1 MSLSGGN
8 GNHIVTGKVF
18 VKMRL
23 VYLSPVPWNS
33 VAQRPHFFVK
43 AALRGGF
50 SSVLWVEPTPSRFPQ
65 LQDFRTKLFSVEAD
79 SFNKPKEVETLKV
92 RCIPIEPL
100 GSIYDFVNY
109 KTISGSLKSIQQYC
123 LDDKEAILVIG
134 KPSRLA
140 LKIMS
145 IVKFRKIIFDV
156 MDDFPQFFHGISAR
170 SMEKVHRRVIQNAD
184 MCFFSSHNLQEKY
197 GSLAK
202 QSELVLNA
210 CDEEFLIKCQS
221 ISHERSLKNR
231 DCRVFGYVGSIADWF
246 DWNSVIQLA
255 KDNPKDK
262 VIIVG
267 PNYSKCI
274 PELPENIEL
283 RKAVK
288 HCEIPTLLFSFDFGL
303 IPFKKNELTNSVDPV
318 KYYEYVAAGLNVI
331 TTDFGEMSCRLKAG
345 FVYGFDSQLNIELEN
360 RAPVCTWNMR
370 YEKIFNEIICVS

>member
-1 MSLSGGN
+1 MQ
-8 GNHIVTGKVF
+8 
-18 VKMRL
+18 M
-23 VYLSPVPWNS
+23 VYFSPVPWNS
-33 VAQRPHFFVK
+33 IAQRPHFFVK

-50 SSVLWVEPTPSRFPQ
+50 NSVLWVEPTPSRFPQ
-65 LQDFRTKLFSVEAD
+65 LKDFRTKLFSVEAD
-79 SFNKPKEVETLKV
+79 SFNKPKELETLKI

-100 GSIYDFVNY
+100 GSIYDLVNY
-109 KTISGSLKSIQQYC
+109 KTISGFLKSIQQYC

-145 IVKFRKIIFDV
+145 GVKFRKIIFDV

-184 MCFFSSHNLQEKY
+184 VCFFSSHNLQEKY

-210 CDEEFLIKCQS
+210 CDEEFLIECQS

-231 DCRVFGYVGSIADWF
+231 DCRIFGYVGSIADWF

-255 KDNPKDK
+255 KNNPRDK

-288 HCEIPTLLFSFDFGL
+288 HCDIPKLLFSFDFGL

-318 KYYEYVAAGLNVI
+318 KYYEYLAADCTVVSSC
-331 TTDFGEMSCRLKAG
+331 FGEMSKR
-345 FVYGFDSQLNIELEN
+345 IENERVLTFSNYINKEYIPEE
-360 RAPVCTWNMR
+360 PVTWEMR
-370 YEKIFNEIICVS
+370 FNKIWHYLT